1 MQWFVKW
8 LDAHPFQSDKE
19 SAAEWRKIQ
28 PMAYNQ
34 PGLGVEANRYDTT
47 QVGAIRAKDPQSV
60 ENMKDPVV
68 GGQAQGRRDHFA
80 ALGLRIPPS
89 LTPNSPAFNFLVEW
103 QNAAATNSANRTMT
117 VATATGPLG
126 LAPRY
131 VDASIAFKRLVED
144 DVARVEGKGIKRQD
158 VSNKT
163 FAEIRAMKFVLRPE
177 YVPSNAAAF
186 AAVRADLG
194 SAVPGAR
201 ANAERQYANKALNTT
216 YAQYHKFLNSTLLQ
230 ASTNVLHD
238 HFCQNGIEVE
248 TASNVSLG
256 RIYGDDR
263 MLGKD
268 SAKGVQYSGETARMS
283 RQTIFNLID
292 YGPNNGAHPVPAVT
306 AISAR
311 FPTKAKL
318 DNGSYG
324 SLDRWHQ
331 DLESLCNNT
340 IFPDLKGKVTGSLK
354 NVAATFSSKVSTQ
367 VSKDVHPGAEG
378 F

>member
-1 MQWFVKW
+1 
-8 LDAHPFQSDKE
+8 
-19 SAAEWRKIQ
+19 
-28 PMAYNQ
+28 
-34 PGLGVEANRYDTT
+34 
-47 QVGAIRAKDPQSV
+47 
-60 ENMKDPVV
+60 MKDPVV
-68 GGQAQGRRDHFA
+68 GGQAQGRRDRFA

-126 LAPRY
+126 LAPNY

-163 FAEIRAMKFVLRPE
+163 FTEIRAMSFVLRND
-177 YVPSNAAAF
+177 YVPKNAALFGAI
-186 AAVRADLG
+186 RADLG
-194 SAVPGAR
+194 SATPGTR
-201 ANAERQYANKALNTT
+201 ALAEQRYANKALNTT

-238 HFCQNGIEVE
+238 HFCKNGIEVQ
-248 TASNVSLG
+248 TASNDSLG

-268 SAKGVQYSGETARMS
+268 SATGVKYSGETARMS
-283 RQTIFNLID
+283 RQTIFDLID
-292 YGPNNGAHPVPAVT
+292 YGPAHPVPAIT

-324 SLDRWHQ
+324 NLDRWHQ

-340 IFPDLKGKVTGSLK
+340 IFPDLKGKVTGSIK
-354 NVAATFSSKVSTQ
+354 NVAATVSSQVSPQ
-367 VSKDVHPGAEG
+367 VSKDAHPGADT